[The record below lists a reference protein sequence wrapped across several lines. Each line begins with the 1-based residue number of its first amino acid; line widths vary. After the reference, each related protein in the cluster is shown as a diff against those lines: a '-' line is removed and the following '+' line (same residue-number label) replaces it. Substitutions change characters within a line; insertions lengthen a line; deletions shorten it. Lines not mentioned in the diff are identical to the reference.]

1 MATNHT
7 ENAAQSDMLAVKHLW
22 SHVKTK
28 SNVTLDQALLL
39 AEEGYL
45 SISTTLENAVTSVN
59 KKLKRSTEVGMDLS
73 DGSEIKF
80 MTARYRSSGNGYKG
94 KMYQSILATLSP
106 TALKNKTGALRVC
119 ILHIDKNG
127 NDTMRF
133 FVIPFP
139 TWQKRMTKAG
149 ITFAFS
155 RKDDSKFTPTAEKKW
170 AEFEVKNLKEFSAC
184 L

>member
-7 ENAAQSDMLAVKHLW
+7 ENCAQSDMLAIKHLW
-22 SHVKTK
+22 PHVKTR
-28 SNVTLDQALLL
+28 SGVTTDRAIIQ
-39 AEEGYL
+39 AEEGFL
-45 SISTTLENAVTSVN
+45 TVSTTLENAITSVN
-59 KKLKRSTEVGMDLS
+59 PKLKRSTKVGMDLS
-73 DGSEIKF
+73 DGSEVKF
-80 MTARYRSSGNGYKG
+80 MTARYRSAGNGHKG
-94 KMYQSILATLSP
+94 KKYQSILATLSP

-119 ILHIDKNG
+119 ILHIDKDG

-139 TWQKRMTKAG
+139 TWQKRMTKGG

-155 RKDDSKFTPTAEKKW
+155 RKDDSQFTPTTQKKW
-170 AEFEVKNLKEFSAC
+170 AQFEVKNIKQFSAC

>member
-7 ENAAQSDMLAVKHLW
+7 ENAAQSDMMAVKHLW
-22 SHVKTK
+22 PFIKTK
-28 SNVTLDQALLL
+28 SNVSLEQALFL

-45 SISTTLENAVTSVN
+45 SISTTLENSITSVN
-59 KKLKRSTEVGMDLS
+59 RKLKRSTEVGMDLS
-73 DGSEIKF
+73 DGSEVKF
-80 MTARYRSSGNGYKG
+80 MTARYRSHGTDYKG
-94 KMYQSILATLSP
+94 KKQQAIQATLSP

-133 FVIPFP
+133 FILPYP

-149 ITFAFS
+149 ITFSFS
-155 RKDDSKFTPTAEKKW
+155 KKNDHEFTPTAKKKW
-170 AEFEVKNLKEFSAC
+170 AEFEVKNIKQFSAC

>member
-1 MATNHT
+1 M
-7 ENAAQSDMLAVKHLW
+7 
-22 SHVKTK
+22 
-28 SNVTLDQALLL
+28 
-39 AEEGYL
+39 
-45 SISTTLENAVTSVN
+45 
-59 KKLKRSTEVGMDLS
+59 
-73 DGSEIKF
+73 
-80 MTARYRSSGNGYKG
+80 
-94 KMYQSILATLSP
+94 
-106 TALKNKTGALRVC
+106 NKTGALRVC

-170 AEFEVKNLKEFSAC
+170 AEFEVKNLKQFSAC